1 MANGKLNVSELDF
14 ENIKS
19 NLKSFLQSQTEF
31 QDYNFDGSAL
41 SILVDLLSYNT
52 HYLSYIANMSTN
64 EIFLD
69 SADVRNNIV
78 SLDETL

>member
-64 EIFLD
+64 
-69 SADVRNNIV
+69 
-78 SLDETL
+78 

>member
-41 SILVDLLSYNT
+41 SI
-52 HYLSYIANMSTN
+52 
-64 EIFLD
+64 
-69 SADVRNNIV
+69 
-78 SLDETL
+78 